1 MKNKLF
7 TAAGIFAIAMAIVAV
22 VTFSVTSL

>member
-22 VTFSVTSL
+22 VTFTVTSL

>member
-1 MKNKLF
+1 MKNKMY

-22 VTFSVTSL
+22 ITFTITSL

>member
-1 MKNKLF
+1 MKNKLL

-22 VTFSVTSL
+22 VTFTVTSL

>member
-1 MKNKLF
+1 MKNKIF

-22 VTFSVTSL
+22 VTFTVTSL

>member
-1 MKNKLF
+1 MKNRLY

-22 VTFSVTSL
+22 VTFTVTSL

>member
-7 TAAGIFAIAMAIVAV
+7 TAAGIFAIAMALVAV
-22 VTFSVTSL
+22 VTFTVTSL

>member
-1 MKNKLF
+1 MKNKMY

-22 VTFSVTSL
+22 VTFTITAL